1 MSHIVKQIKIN
12 CTQPNDILN
21 RNSNCNFQNLNIEM
35 NDDYEIYNIPE
46 NYHFYKAIDN
56 KHQNVLEYS
65 NIGNIYRNNPT
76 WLSDLRTAFIY
87 YNTYINQGKKSK
99 SECDIFAFKPTRVLK
114 LFNLLSTNNLK
125 KLYDKIFIDIKDKWN
140 EIIGT
145 YNEDINIILYE
156 ELSLLLKYKY
166 TIEATTGYNATFDEQ
181 KKYLNAT
188 KKYNEHH
195 MITGTNQKIRY
206 KIKNNLHSELNEDL
220 NRISLFKSDSILINI
235 LMKYLPQFDGYC
247 SYRTKSLIHYPEFH
261 EEICIFNPEHLLLR
275 AMNNICDANNP
286 KNFKSIK
293 IILVNNDPS
302 FIQEG
307 GMQDEQELLNK
318 IKQNLFDEDKQELL
332 KFEQKLLQNQDGQEL
347 LQEQELLNKIKQKL
361 FDEDEQELLIFEQK
375 LLQKQDGQELLNK
388 IKQNLFNEQEQ
399 EITNEQELFKQEHKL
414 LISNEQKIFNIHN
427 LIINIY
433 NSLNSEFENY
443 FIKQYEIDDYIFAL
457 NTLYNHLLIFK
468 FINLIIQYFNNPI
481 IKENIPILL
490 RKINKL
496 IFLKNIIS
504 K

>member
-1 MSHIVKQIKIN
+1 M
-12 CTQPNDILN
+12 
-21 RNSNCNFQNLNIEM
+21 
-35 NDDYEIYNIPE
+35 
-46 NYHFYKAIDN
+46 
-56 KHQNVLEYS
+56 
-65 NIGNIYRNNPT
+65 
-76 WLSDLRTAFIY
+76 
-87 YNTYINQGKKSK
+87 
-99 SECDIFAFKPTRVLK
+99 
-114 LFNLLSTNNLK
+114 
-125 KLYDKIFIDIKDKWN
+125 
-140 EIIGT
+140 
-145 YNEDINIILYE
+145 LYE

-181 KKYLNAT
+181 KKYLNAI

-235 LMKYLPQFDGYC
+235 LMKYLPQLDGYC

-286 KNFKSIK
+286 NNFKSIK
-293 IILVNNDPS
+293 IILVNNEPS

-307 GMQDEQELLNK
+307 GMQDE
-318 IKQNLFDEDKQELL
+318 QELL

-347 LQEQELLNKIKQKL
+347 LIFEQKLLQKQDGQELLQKQELLNKIKQNL

-375 LLQKQDGQELLNK
+375 LLQKQDGQELLQKQELLNK
-388 IKQNLFNEQEQ
+388 IKQNLFNEQE
-399 EITNEQELFKQEHKL
+399 ISNEQELFEQEHKL
-414 LISNEQKIFNIHN
+414 LILEQEISNEQKIFNIQN

-433 NSLNSEFENY
+433 NSLNSEFKNY

-468 FINLIIQYFNNPI
+468 FMNLIIQYFNNPI
-481 IKENIPILL
+481 IKKNIPILL
-490 RKINKL
+490 RKIYKL

>member
-1 MSHIVKQIKIN
+1 M
-12 CTQPNDILN
+12 
-21 RNSNCNFQNLNIEM
+21 
-35 NDDYEIYNIPE
+35 
-46 NYHFYKAIDN
+46 
-56 KHQNVLEYS
+56 
-65 NIGNIYRNNPT
+65 
-76 WLSDLRTAFIY
+76 
-87 YNTYINQGKKSK
+87 
-99 SECDIFAFKPTRVLK
+99 
-114 LFNLLSTNNLK
+114 
-125 KLYDKIFIDIKDKWN
+125 
-140 EIIGT
+140 
-145 YNEDINIILYE
+145 LYE

-181 KKYLNAT
+181 KKYLNAI

-235 LMKYLPQFDGYC
+235 LMKYLPQLDGYC

-286 KNFKSIK
+286 NNFKSIK
-293 IILVNNDPS
+293 IILVNNEPS

-307 GMQDEQELLNK
+307 GMQDE
-318 IKQNLFDEDKQELL
+318 QELL

-347 LQEQELLNKIKQKL
+347 L
-361 FDEDEQELLIFEQK
+361 IFEQK
-375 LLQKQDGQELLNK
+375 LLQKQDGQELLQKQELLNK
-388 IKQNLFNEQEQ
+388 IKQNLFNEQE
-399 EITNEQELFKQEHKL
+399 ISNEQELFEQEHKL
-414 LISNEQKIFNIHN
+414 LILEQEISNEQKIFNIQN

-433 NSLNSEFENY
+433 NSLNSEFKNY

-468 FINLIIQYFNNPI
+468 FMNLIIQYFNNPI
-481 IKENIPILL
+481 IKKNIPILL
-490 RKINKL
+490 RKIYKL